1 MKNSIFLT
9 KPNHQKKIK
18 KEKKCVH
25 KILLHFFILFI
36 HFLFLI
42 ELMRWSQV
50 AIKIIDK
57 TQLDP
62 TNLAKVY
69 REVEVMKLVS
79 HPNIVKLYQVM
90 ETKSMLYLVSEYA
103 PHGEIFGKN

>member
-1 MKNSIFLT
+1 MNFS
-9 KPNHQKKIK
+9 
-18 KEKKCVH
+18 V
-25 KILLHFFILFI
+25 
-36 HFLFLI
+36 
-42 ELMRWSQV
+42 QV

-57 TQLDP
+57 SQLDQ

-79 HPNIVKLYQVM
+79 HPNIIKLYQVM

-103 PHGEIFGKN
+103 PRGEIFGKYSAVLQYRTLE

>member
-1 MKNSIFLT
+1 MFSK
-9 KPNHQKKIK
+9 
-18 KEKKCVH
+18 
-25 KILLHFFILFI
+25 
-36 HFLFLI
+36 
-42 ELMRWSQV
+42 V

-57 TQLDP
+57 SQLDP

-69 REVEVMKLVS
+69 REVEVMKLVN

-103 PHGEIFGKN
+103 PRGEIFGQYQYYIRRRGVIITSLLIISMETRAL

>member
-1 MKNSIFLT
+1 MKYFP
-9 KPNHQKKIK
+9 KPVVKLSVLK
-18 KEKKCVH
+18 
-25 KILLHFFILFI
+25 
-36 HFLFLI
+36 
-42 ELMRWSQV
+42 V

-57 TQLDP
+57 SQLDP

-69 REVEVMKLVS
+69 REVEVMKLVN

-103 PHGEIFGKN
+103 PRGEIFGQYSSIIVRVSVLITRLINNNIKGN